1 MQKWSSGGGGCQLL
15 STAALIFL
23 LRLHLLNRTSISTNS
38 TMKYRDRQPT
48 QFTKRD
54 KEHFWNFNTEHN
66 PTSTQSWSPKTNW
79 QNWSLIK
86 KTNWHTSRGSRK
98 RKHRP
103 LNNKFLNLCCIVNV
117 PKKFSHTQSMLFP
130 SISLFSTGCTLPA
143 IECLLLMNDL
153 IERFEEG
160 RKKQEQTTWYK
171 NICRSRGEE
180 KEGNSY

>member
-1 MQKWSSGGGGCQLL
+1 MSAAINCCSYL
-15 STAALIFL
+15 SPQ
-23 LRLHLLNRTSISTNS
+23 TSPAQPN
-38 TMKYRDRQPT
+38 KYINQSYHGRPRRATLELQN
-48 QFTKRD
+48 K
-54 KEHFWNFNTEHN
+54 
-66 PTSTQSWSPKTNW
+66 PTSTDLLKLTNKIRSIYQKTKLTHQPK
-79 QNWSLIK
+79 
-86 KTNWHTSRGSRK
+86 SRGSRK

-160 RKKQEQTTWYK
+160 RKKQEQTT
-171 NICRSRGEE
+171 
-180 KEGNSY
+180 